1 MAHHKSAIKRIRQN
15 EVRRL
20 RNRYQFKTVRNAI
33 RNFKAIKDK
42 EEAVKEYDRLSSMID
57 KLAKRG
63 VIHQNNA
70 ANRKAGLANF
80 IAHLS

>member
-33 RNFKAIKDK
+33 RKFKAIKDK
-42 EEAVKEYDRLSSMID
+42 EEAQKELERLSSMID

-70 ANRKAGLANF
+70 AHKKAGLAKH
-80 IAHLS
+80 IAHIS